1 MPSRYELLVRV
12 ILWVAVLGL
21 LASNARKLSEFAGP
35 RLRKVAFAVVWT
47 VVVGGFGYGIWWVI
61 ERMGPKQFE
70 PTLVQFLMVSFLLFI
85 IGVAGVLSRRNI
97 IIIFMSIEL
106 ILNAVNLNLIA
117 FSRYL
122 QLNQAALVDM
132 KLIVNPL
139 AGPVF
144 TIFIIVVAAA
154 EAAVGLGIVIS
165 LFRNRETVA
174 IDEIDLLKW

>member
-1 MPSRYELLVRV
+1 MTSLV
-12 ILWVAVLGL
+12 VAVLAFIAPL
-21 LASNARKLSEFAGP
+21 LIQAQPSLAKR
-35 RLRKVAFAVVWT
+35 
-47 VVVGGFGYGIWWVI
+47 
-61 ERMGPKQFE
+61 FE
-70 PTLVQFLMVSFLLFI
+70 PTLINFLMLSFLLFVV
-85 IGVAGVLSRRNI
+85 GVAGVLSRRNI

-122 QLNQAALVDM
+122 QINQKALAEL
-132 KLIVNPL
+132 KPAGLIVDPL

-154 EAAVGLGIVIS
+154 EAAVGLGIVIAM
-165 LFRNRETVA
+165 FRNRETVA

>member
-1 MPSRYELLVRV
+1 
-12 ILWVAVLGL
+12 
-21 LASNARKLSEFAGP
+21 
-35 RLRKVAFAVVWT
+35 
-47 VVVGGFGYGIWWVI
+47 
-61 ERMGPKQFE
+61 
-70 PTLVQFLMVSFLLFI
+70 MVNFMMLSFLLFI

-117 FSRYL
+117 FSRFL
-122 QLNQAALVDM
+122 QVNQVAFRALNPSVS
-132 KLIVNPL
+132 PL

-165 LFRNRETVA
+165 LYRNRQTVE
-174 IDEIDLLKW
+174 IDEINLLKW

>member
-1 MPSRYELLVRV
+1 VISLVPVALVYFAPLLLQAQQSFLKR
-12 ILWVAVLGL
+12 
-21 LASNARKLSEFAGP
+21 
-35 RLRKVAFAVVWT
+35 
-47 VVVGGFGYGIWWVI
+47 
-61 ERMGPKQFE
+61 FE
-70 PTLVQFLMVSFLLFI
+70 PTLINFLMLSFLLFVV
-85 IGVAGVLSRRNI
+85 GVAGVLSRRNI

-122 QLNQAALVDM
+122 QINQEALSKIRPAGLAVD
-132 KLIVNPL
+132 PL

-154 EAAVGLGIVIS
+154 EAAVGLGIVIAM
-165 LFRNRETVA
+165 FRNSETIA

>member
-1 MPSRYELLVRV
+1 MTEDDVT
-12 ILWVAVLGL
+12 GL
-21 LASNARKLSEFAGP
+21 LASVLAY
-35 RLRKVAFAVVWT
+35 VAPILFQADQSMLK
-47 VVVGGFGYGIWWVI
+47 
-61 ERMGPKQFE
+61 RFE
-70 PTLVQFLMVSFLLFI
+70 PTLINFLMLSFLLFVV
-85 IGVAGVLSRRNI
+85 GVAGVLSRRNI

-122 QLNQAALVDM
+122 SLNQTAIEGQLKISID
-132 KLIVNPL
+132 PL

-154 EAAVGLGIVIS
+154 EAAIGLGIVIAM
-165 LFRNRETVA
+165 FRNRETVA

>member
-1 MPSRYELLVRV
+1 VTGFLPGVLAYFAPLLLQAQQPFLKR
-12 ILWVAVLGL
+12 
-21 LASNARKLSEFAGP
+21 
-35 RLRKVAFAVVWT
+35 
-47 VVVGGFGYGIWWVI
+47 
-61 ERMGPKQFE
+61 FE
-70 PTLVQFLMVSFLLFI
+70 PTLINFLMLSFLLFVV
-85 IGVAGVLSRRNI
+85 GVAGVLSRRNI

-122 QLNQAALVDM
+122 QMNQRALADLKPVGLAVD
-132 KLIVNPL
+132 PL

-154 EAAVGLGIVIS
+154 EAAVGLGIVIAM
-165 LFRNRETVA
+165 FRNSETVA

>member
-1 MPSRYELLVRV
+1 MTSLV
-12 ILWVAVLGL
+12 VAVLAFIAPL
-21 LASNARKLSEFAGP
+21 LIQGQPSLAKR
-35 RLRKVAFAVVWT
+35 
-47 VVVGGFGYGIWWVI
+47 
-61 ERMGPKQFE
+61 FE
-70 PTLVQFLMVSFLLFI
+70 PTLINFLMLSFLLFVV
-85 IGVAGVLSRRNI
+85 GVAGVLSRRNI

-122 QLNQAALVDM
+122 QINQKALAEL
-132 KLIVNPL
+132 KPAGLIVDPL

-154 EAAVGLGIVIS
+154 EAAVGLGIVIAM
-165 LFRNRETVA
+165 FRNRETVA

>member
-1 MPSRYELLVRV
+1 VAQSRTRARSFRFTVFQEGALITLAIGAVSILLS
-12 ILWVAVLGL
+12 L
-21 LASNARKLSEFAGP
+21 LAQAQGQPFLKR
-35 RLRKVAFAVVWT
+35 
-47 VVVGGFGYGIWWVI
+47 
-61 ERMGPKQFE
+61 FE
-70 PTLVQFLMVSFLLFI
+70 PTLVNFMMLSFLLFI
-85 IGVAGVLSRRNI
+85 VGVAGVLSRRNI
-97 IIIFMSIEL
+97 IVIFMSIEL

-122 QLNQAALVDM
+122 QLNSELFEKKFHVY
-132 KLIVNPL
+132 PL
-139 AGPVF
+139 TGPVF

>member
-1 MPSRYELLVRV
+1 MTEDDVTS
-12 ILWVAVLGL
+12 L
-21 LASNARKLSEFAGP
+21 LASVFAY
-35 RLRKVAFAVVWT
+35 VAPILFQT
-47 VVVGGFGYGIWWVI
+47 DQSMLK
-61 ERMGPKQFE
+61 RFE
-70 PTLVQFLMVSFLLFI
+70 PTLINFLMLSFLLFVV
-85 IGVAGVLSRRNI
+85 GVAGVLSRRNI

-122 QLNQAALVDM
+122 SLNQTAIEGQLKISID
-132 KLIVNPL
+132 PL

-154 EAAVGLGIVIS
+154 EAAIGLGIVIAM
-165 LFRNRETVA
+165 FRNRETVA

>member
-1 MPSRYELLVRV
+1 MAPGFEIFRTADIGGSTVTSL
-12 ILWVAVLGL
+12 ALGL
-21 LASNARKLSEFAGP
+21 FPLLFQAAEPFLKR
-35 RLRKVAFAVVWT
+35 
-47 VVVGGFGYGIWWVI
+47 
-61 ERMGPKQFE
+61 FE
-70 PTLVQFLMVSFLLFI
+70 PTLVNFMMLSFLLFI

-106 ILNAVNLNLIA
+106 ILNAVNINLIA

-122 QLNQAALVDM
+122 QLNQTAL
-132 KLIVNPL
+132 KSLAVNPL

-154 EAAVGLGIVIS
+154 EAAVGLAIVIS
-165 LFRNRETVA
+165 LFRNRETVE

>member
-1 MPSRYELLVRV
+1 VITVWVSAIAFVTPLL
-12 ILWVAVLGL
+12 LQAQQNESVLK
-21 LASNARKLSEFAGP
+21 R
-35 RLRKVAFAVVWT
+35 
-47 VVVGGFGYGIWWVI
+47 
-61 ERMGPKQFE
+61 FE
-70 PTLVQFLMVSFLLFI
+70 PTLVNFMMLSFLLFVV
-85 IGVAGVLSRRNI
+85 GVAGVLSRRNI

-117 FSRYL
+117 FSRYF
-122 QLNQAALVDM
+122 QLNEGAFKSLG
-132 KLIVNPL
+132 LTVNPL

-165 LFRNRETVA
+165 LFRNRETIA

>member
-1 MPSRYELLVRV
+1 MTEDDVTS
-12 ILWVAVLGL
+12 L
-21 LASNARKLSEFAGP
+21 LAGVFAY
-35 RLRKVAFAVVWT
+35 VAPILFQADQSVLK
-47 VVVGGFGYGIWWVI
+47 
-61 ERMGPKQFE
+61 RFE
-70 PTLVQFLMVSFLLFI
+70 PTLINFLMLSFLLFVV
-85 IGVAGVLSRRNI
+85 GVAGVLSRRNI

-122 QLNQAALVDM
+122 SLNKAALEEKLGVIVD
-132 KLIVNPL
+132 PL

-154 EAAVGLGIVIS
+154 EAAVGLGIVIAM
-165 LFRNRETVA
+165 FRNRETVA